1 MATPLFTAPPA
12 IMFIGADADLANEC
26 AKANPVVPVLRVGHA
41 AAGVERMLVTRPLV
55 VIVDESVPA
64 SEVDRIAEC
73 ARDIRAGV
81 VRTSAAA
88 RSGLAEAVRDAI
100 VTASQARA

>member
-12 IMFIGADADLANEC
+12 IMFIGSDADLADEC

-41 AAGVERMLVTRPLV
+41 AAAVERMVVTRPLV

-64 SEVDRIAEC
+64 DEVARIAEY
-73 ARDIRAGV
+73 ARDIRAEV
-81 VRTSAAA
+81 VRASAAA

-100 VTASQARA
+100 VTASTGRP